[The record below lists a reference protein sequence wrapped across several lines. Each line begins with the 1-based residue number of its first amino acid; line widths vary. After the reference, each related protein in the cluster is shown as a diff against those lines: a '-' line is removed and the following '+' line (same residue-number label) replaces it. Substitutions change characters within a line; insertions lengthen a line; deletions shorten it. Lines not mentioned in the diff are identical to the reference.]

1 MKPAADPV
9 DRKELAKAIAAI
21 DTAKELSSKH
31 REELAALQGEIN
43 ECNAEINNRQSL
55 IDEFKSLS
63 EGFNDNNP
71 VNIVDVKKFVKMKFS
86 ARDAQDELEILY
98 GIKSKLVEKYFKMEK
113 SYSYHDAELERNAVS
128 DCWRVLYTSFLS
140 VFDAQA
146 LKELIV
152 IGCASGLNHRMV
164 TENVGLHEYID
175 HDLLRPFAAKY
186 GIPIYGEINGEVNE

>member
-31 REELAALQGEIN
+31 REELSAMQQQIDDYSTEITKLH
-43 ECNAEINNRQSL
+43 SL
-55 IDEFKSLS
+55 VREFDV
-63 EGFNDNNP
+63 GNDP
-71 VNIVDVKKFVKMKFS
+71 LGIVDVKNFVRMKLQ
-86 ARDAQDELEILY
+86 AKEELEILS
-98 GIKSKLVEKYFKMEK
+98 GIKEKLEKNYRDSLR
-113 SYSYHDAELERNAVS
+113 SYAYNDAESERNAVR
-128 DCWRVLYTSFLS
+128 DCWSVLYTSFLS

-152 IGCASGLNHRMV
+152 IGCAAGMNQRMV

-175 HDLLRPFAAKY
+175 HDLMRPIAKKY
-186 GIPIYGEINGEVNE
+186 GIPIYGEVNE